1 MSDRATETATEFTMD
16 DRETEE
22 STGTLGEMSHTNP
35 YTGESFG
42 DAMVYDRGPAVA
54 ADGGAAGPGTVD
66 PDDEELN
73 ELAANLN
80 ALVGTVKGG
89 LEETILVLNALKD
102 QDLTQLFV
110 GLHLIHEVTSP
121 QAFGML
127 RERGIEV
134 ARPDLTLA
142 TVDHIVPTADQS
154 RPYGDD
160 AAETMMSELEEN
172 VRDAGI
178 EFLSPD
184 TGEQGI
190 VHVVGPEQG
199 LTQPG
204 KTIVCGDSHTST
216 HGAFGALAFGIGT
229 SQIRDVLATQTIA
242 MDKQKV
248 RRIQVDGELGE
259 GCEAKDVILEIIR
272 RLGTEGGV
280 GYVYEYGGEAVEH
293 LGMEGRMSICNM
305 SIEGGARA
313 GYVNPDETTYEWLR
327 DTDYFQE
334 HPEKFEELKPYWESI
349 RSDADAEYDD
359 VVRID
364 ADDLEPVVTW
374 GTTPGQGVGITD
386 PIPDPESLPKDKQ
399 ETARRAQEHMR
410 VEPGD
415 TMEGYPIDVAFLGSC
430 TNARLP
436 DLRRAANIVEGRQ
449 VHEDV
454 RAFVVPGSQR
464 VQRAAE
470 EEGLK
475 DIFEAAGFEWRNAG
489 CSMCL
494 GMNEDQLEGD
504 EACASSS
511 NRNFIGRQGSKD
523 GRTVLMNPQM
533 VAAAAIEG
541 KVTDVRNLP
550 EVVRV

>member
-1 MSDRATETATEFTMD
+1 MSR
-16 DRETEE
+16 
-22 STGTLGEMSHTNP
+22 GTL
-35 YTGESFG
+35 
-42 DAMVYDRGPAVA
+42 YDKVWDRHRVTTLPNG
-54 ADGGAAGPGTVD
+54 
-66 PDDEELN
+66 
-73 ELAANLN
+73 
-80 ALVGTVKGG
+80 
-89 LEETILVLNALKD
+89 
-102 QDLTQLFV
+102 QDQLFV

-127 RERGIEV
+127 RERDLEV

-154 RPYGDD
+154 RPYNDE
-160 AAETMMSELEEN
+160 AAEEMMSELEAN
-172 VRDAGI
+172 VHEAGI
-178 EFLSPD
+178 EFLDPSSGD
-184 TGEQGI
+184 QGI
-190 VHVVGPEQG
+190 VHVIGPEQG

-229 SQIRDVLATQTIA
+229 SQIRDVLATGTVA
-242 MDKQKV
+242 MDKQAV
-248 RRIQVDGELGE
+248 RKIEVTGALGP
-259 GCEAKDVILEIIR
+259 GVEAKDVVLEIIR

-280 GYVYEYGGEAVEH
+280 GYVYEYAGEAVEN

-313 GYVNPDETTYEWLR
+313 GYVNPDETTYDWLR
-327 DTDYFQE
+327 ETDSFQE
-334 HPEKFEELKPYWESI
+334 HPGEFDRLQPYWESI
-349 RSDADAEYDD
+349 RSDEDAEYDD
-359 VVRID
+359 VVTID
-364 ADDLEPVVTW
+364 GRALDPVVTW

-386 PIPDPESLPKDKQ
+386 PIPAPDDLPADKQ
-399 ETARRAQEHMR
+399 ETARRAQDHMR

-415 TMEGYPIDVAFLGSC
+415 TMAGYPIDVAFLGSC

-436 DLRRAANIVEGRQ
+436 DLRRAAAIVDERE

-454 RAFVVPGSQR
+454 RALAVPGSQR

-470 EEGLK
+470 AEGLK
-475 DIFEAAGFEWRNAG
+475 DVFVEAGFDWRNAG

-494 GMNEDQLEGD
+494 GMNEDQLEGE

-511 NRNFIGRQGSKD
+511 NRNFVGRQGSKD

-533 VAAAAIEG
+533 VAAAAVTG
-541 KVTDVRNLP
+541 AVTDVRELP
-550 EVVRV
+550 EVVSV

>member
-1 MSDRATETATEFTMD
+1 MSRN
-16 DRETEE
+16 
-22 STGTLGEMSHTNP
+22 TL
-35 YTGESFG
+35 
-42 DAMVYDRGPAVA
+42 YDKVWERHKVTTLPNG
-54 ADGGAAGPGTVD
+54 
-66 PDDEELN
+66 
-73 ELAANLN
+73 
-80 ALVGTVKGG
+80 
-89 LEETILVLNALKD
+89 
-102 QDLTQLFV
+102 QDQLFV

-127 RERGIEV
+127 QERDIDV

-154 RPYGDD
+154 RPYSDD
-160 AAETMMSELEEN
+160 AAEEMMAELEEN

-178 EFLSPD
+178 DFLDPT
-184 TGEQGI
+184 TGDQGI

-248 RRIQVDGELGE
+248 RKIQVDGRLQE
-259 GCEAKDVILEIIR
+259 GVEAKDIILEIIR

-280 GYVYEYGGEAVEH
+280 GYVYEYAGEAIEN

-313 GYVNPDETTYEWLR
+313 GYVNPDETTFEWLEE
-327 DTDYFQE
+327 TDYFQE
-334 HPEKFEELKPYWESI
+334 NPGEFDRLRPYWQSI
-349 RSDADAEYDD
+349 RSDGDAEYDD
-359 VVRID
+359 VVTID
-364 ADDLEPVVTW
+364 AGDLEPVVTW
-374 GTTPGQGVGITD
+374 GTTPGQGVGIAD
-386 PIPDPESLPKDKQ
+386 PIPAPEDLPEDKQ
-399 ETARRAQEHMR
+399 DTARRAQEHMR

-415 TMEGYPIDVAFLGSC
+415 TMEGYGIDVAFLGSC
-430 TNARLP
+430 TNARQP
-436 DLRRAANIVEGRQ
+436 DLRRAASIVEGRE
-449 VHEDV
+449 VHDDV
-454 RAFVVPGSQR
+454 RAMVVPGSQR
-464 VQRAAE
+464 VQQAAK

-475 DIFEAAGFEWRNAG
+475 DVFEEAGFDWRNAG

-511 NRNFIGRQGSKD
+511 NRNFVGRQGSKD

-533 VAAAAIEG
+533 VAAAAITGE
-541 KVTDVRNLP
+541 VTDVREL
-550 EVVRV
+550 EAVVSV